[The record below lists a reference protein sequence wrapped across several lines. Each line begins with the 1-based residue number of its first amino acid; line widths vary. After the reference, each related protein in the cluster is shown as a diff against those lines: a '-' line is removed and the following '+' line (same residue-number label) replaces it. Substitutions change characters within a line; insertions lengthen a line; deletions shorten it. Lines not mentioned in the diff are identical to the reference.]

1 MKINQVYEIVNNAT
15 SQVLGVEDLLQE
27 DLSNIVDTGKKII
40 GADQLDNYVKSLV
53 NHIGK
58 VVFDNRV
65 YEGKKTSVL
74 MDSWEYGSILEKITA
89 DIPVAHENS
98 SWNLKD
104 GEFYNQDV
112 FVQPKVSAK
121 FFNSKVT
128 FEIPISFTE
137 LQVKESFSNAEQL
150 NGFLSMLY
158 NAVEKSLK
166 VKTDELV
173 QKVINNAIAE
183 TLVSDLKTKGG
194 TLDLKKS
201 GVKAINLLADYNKKQ
216 GTTLT
221 PEKAIYD
228 PDFIRYASY
237 IINLT
242 SDRLTKISTLFN
254 VEKKERF
261 TPKEEQNI
269 ILLSDFASATQTYL
283 FSDTF
288 HNELVKLP
296 DFETVPF
303 WQGSGKNYGF
313 DDVSGISVKTAD
325 GEVVETSGILGV
337 ILDRQAVAV
346 CNTDNR
352 VTTNYNAKAEF
363 YNNFYKSDNAYFNDL
378 QENTVVFFVA

>member
-65 YEGKKTSVL
+65 YEGNKASVL

-158 NAVEKSLK
+158 NAVEKSMT

-183 TLVSDLKTKGG
+183 TLVSDLKTKEGA
-194 TLDLKKS
+194 LDLTKS

-221 PEKAIYD
+221 SDKAIYD

>member
-15 SQVLGVEDLLQE
+15 SQVLGVQDLLQE

-65 YEGKKTSVL
+65 YEGNKTSVL

-104 GEFYNQDV
+104 GQFYNQDV

-121 FFNSKVT
+121 FFSSKVT

-137 LQVKESFSNAEQL
+137 LQVKESFSNVEQL

-158 NAVEKSLK
+158 NAVEKSMK

-183 TLVSDLKTKGG
+183 TLVSDLKTKEG

-216 GTTLT
+216 GTTVT

>member
-65 YEGKKTSVL
+65 YEGNKTSVL

-137 LQVKESFSNAEQL
+137 LQVKESFSNVEQL

-158 NAVEKSLK
+158 NAVEKSMK

-183 TLVSDLKTKGG
+183 TLVADLKTKEG

-254 VEKKERF
+254 CEKKERF

-313 DDVSGISVKTAD
+313 DDVSGISVKTTD

>member
-65 YEGKKTSVL
+65 YEGNKTSVL

-137 LQVKESFSNAEQL
+137 LQVKESFSNVEQL

-158 NAVEKSLK
+158 NAVEKSMK

-183 TLVSDLKTKGG
+183 TLVSDLKTKEG
-194 TLDLKKS
+194 TLNLKKS
-201 GVKAINLLADYNKKQ
+201 GVKAINLLADYNMKQ

-221 PEKAIYD
+221 PDKAIYD

-254 VEKKERF
+254 VEKKARF
-261 TPKEEQNI
+261 TPKEDQNI

-346 CNTDNR
+346 CNTHNR

>member
-1 MKINQVYEIVNNAT
+1 MLFR
-15 SQVLGVEDLLQE
+15 S
-27 DLSNIVDTGKKII
+27 
-40 GADQLDNYVKSLV
+40 
-53 NHIGK
+53 
-58 VVFDNRV
+58 
-65 YEGKKTSVL
+65 
-74 MDSWEYGSILEKITA
+74 GSILEKITA
-89 DIPVAHENS
+89 DIPVAHEND

-121 FFNSKVT
+121 FFSSKVT

-137 LQVKESFSNAEQL
+137 LQVKESFSNVEQL

-158 NAVEKSLK
+158 NAVEKSMK

-183 TLVSDLKTKGG
+183 TLVSDLKTKEG

-216 GTTLT
+216 GTKVTAD
-221 PEKAIYD
+221 EAIYD

-303 WQGSGKNYGF
+303 WQGSGKNYDF

-337 ILDRQAVAV
+337 ILEIGRAS
-346 CNTDNR
+346 CRER
-352 VTTNYNAKAEF
+352 V
-363 YNNFYKSDNAYFNDL
+363 
-378 QENTVVFFVA
+378 